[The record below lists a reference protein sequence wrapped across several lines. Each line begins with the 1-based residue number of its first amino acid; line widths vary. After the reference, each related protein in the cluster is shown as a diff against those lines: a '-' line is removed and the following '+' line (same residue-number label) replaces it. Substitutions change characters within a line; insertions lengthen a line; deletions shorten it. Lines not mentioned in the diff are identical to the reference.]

1 MRRRLLILGIALV
14 LGVVLGQ
21 AALAQFDDAPKVDSW
36 VYQSFKLVYDA
47 GLIKGYPD
55 GTFRGGRPATRN
67 EVVEFMARLMNYF
80 EQKLVDVQNTAQS
93 AQSTAQSAQSTAQS
107 AQTAAQTTQTTTPPP
122 AQDKTYLTEDQ
133 VKALIAEELAK
144 QKPGVTQEELKAQS
158 DELYKAIKDL
168 EKSVTAE
175 LDQLKVRVTTLEKRV
190 DAVEQ
195 KNKDQD
201 TAITKL
207 QADLQAT
214 NKALEETKAQSSQE
228 VAKAEEEAKK
238 AKTLGIVGV
247 ILAVIGA
254 VI

>member
-93 AQSTAQSAQSTAQS
+93 AQSAAQE
-107 AQTAAQTTQTTTPPP
+107 AQTAAKTPQTTVTPPP
-122 AQDKTYLTEDQ
+122 AQEKTYLTEEQ
-133 VKALIAEELAK
+133 VKALIAEELAN
-144 QKPGVTQEELKAQS
+144 QKAGVTQEDLDARSNEIYA
-158 DELYKAIKDL
+158 AINDL
-168 EKSVTAE
+168 EMEFNTE
-175 LDQLKVRVTTLEKRV
+175 LDQLDVRVTTLEKRV
-190 DAVEQ
+190 DTVEQ

-201 TAITKL
+201 AAITKL

-214 NKALEETKAQSSQE
+214 NKAMEETKAQSSQD

-247 ILAVIGA
+247 ILAIIGA

>member
-1 MRRRLLILGIALV
+1 MRRFLLVLGIALV
-14 LGVVLGQ
+14 LGSVLGQ

-36 VYQSFKLVYDA
+36 VYESFKLVYDA

-80 EQKLVDVQNTAQS
+80 EQRLVKAQP
-93 AQSTAQSAQSTAQS
+93 
-107 AQTAAQTTQTTTPPP
+107 AAQPAPAPIAQPVTPVTPDTP
-122 AQDKTYLTEDQ
+122 EKTYLTEEQ
-133 VKALIAEELAK
+133 VKALIAEELAQ
-144 QKPGVTQEELKAQS
+144 QKAGVSQDELMAQTEELYS
-158 DELYKAIKDL
+158 AIQDL
-168 EKSVTAE
+168 EMSVSEE
-175 LDQLKVRVTTLEKRV
+175 LNQLDVRVTTLEKRV

-201 TAITKL
+201 TAINKL

-214 NKALEETKAQSSQE
+214 NKALEETKALSFQDA
-228 VAKAEEEAKK
+228 AKAAEDAKK
-238 AKTLGIVGV
+238 AKTLGIIGV
-247 ILAVIGA
+247 ILGIIGA